1 MRRDSTFVSDTG
13 RPAEAEAGGVRV
25 APVPPHAVGRGGS
38 TDKSRWYRPI
48 ALVTDALGAGLP
60 VAFLFGSA
68 HQPHTVV
75 ATLAVC
81 VTWLGVLAVHQRY
94 GRRWLGETR
103 GLLTTLHDWLTLVGL
118 LAVIRVVTGES
129 SPPSVAL
136 LAVTPAPVLTSL
148 CRSLTHRHLTGQ
160 RRQAHAVHRALVVG
174 EAGPVDRVVEQLA
187 SRTDHPYVVI
197 GAVHMGGDASL
208 SGVPE
213 AGQLDAAPDG
223 AGGDGQAVLAA
234 ARSHSAET
242 VLVVPGS
249 LLCGERLRA
258 LSWAVQD
265 AGLPLVI
272 ASGLADVAL
281 RRVRP
286 ATAAGL
292 HLLHVDAPVRRG
304 PQLAFKSLLD
314 RAGAGVGLVALSPL
328 LGLIALVVRM
338 DSHGPALYRQTRIGH
353 QGVPFTMWKFR
364 SMAPDADGLRAGL
377 RAELRAGLGAANDVD
392 GPMFKLRADPRV
404 TRVGRVL
411 RRTSLDELPQLVNVL
426 RGEMSLVGPRPPLPE
441 EVAAYEARALRRLQV
456 KPGLTGPWQVSGRSD
471 LSWDETLALDLRYA
485 DNWSLTGD
493 LDLLARTVRAV
504 VDGRGAY

>member
-1 MRRDSTFVSDTG
+1 M
-13 RPAEAEAGGVRV
+13 
-25 APVPPHAVGRGGS
+25 
-38 TDKSRWYRPI
+38 
-48 ALVTDALGAGLP
+48 LGAGVP
-60 VAFLFGSA
+60 VAFLFQDA
-68 HQPHTVV
+68 RQPHTPL
-75 ATLAVC
+75 ATLTVC
-81 VTWLGVLAVHQRY
+81 VAWLCVLTVHQRY
-94 GRRWLGETR
+94 GLRRLGETR
-103 GLLTTLHDWLTLVGL
+103 GLLPTLHDWLTLVGL
-118 LAVIRVVTGES
+118 LAMLRVVTGES
-129 SPPSVAL
+129 SPPAVAL
-136 LAVTPAPVLTSL
+136 LAVTPAPVLTAL
-148 CRSLTHRHLTGQ
+148 CRSLTHRHLVAQ

-174 EAGPVDRVVEQLA
+174 EAGPVDRVVAQLA

-197 GAVHMGGDASL
+197 GAVHVGEVPSH

-213 AGQLDAAPDG
+213 AGQLEAAPSGGD
-223 AGGDGQAVLAA
+223 GDGQAVLAA
-234 ARSHSAET
+234 ARSHSAGT

-292 HLLHVDAPVRRG
+292 HLLHVEPPVRRG
-304 PQLAFKSLLD
+304 PQMVVKSALD
-314 RAGAGVGLVALSPL
+314 RLGAALGLVALAPL
-328 LGLIALVVRM
+328 LGLIALVVRL
-338 DSHGPALYRQTRIGH
+338 DSAGPALYRQTRVGH
-353 QGVPFTMWKFR
+353 RGVPFTMWKFR
-364 SMAPDADGLRAGL
+364 SMAPGADLLRAGL
-377 RAELRAGLGAANDVD
+377 DAVNEVD
-392 GPMFKLRADPRV
+392 GPLFKMRADPRV

-426 RGEMSLVGPRPPLPE
+426 RGEMSLVGPRPPLPA
-441 EVAAYEARALRRLQV
+441 EVAAYERPALRRLLV

-493 LDLLARTVRAV
+493 LDLLARTMRAV